1 MMEKRMKIH
10 FVTTNKNKF
19 REAKEILAP
28 LEDTQIKQA
37 KVKILE
43 IQSMD
48 AKKIVEDK
56 AKKAYEKLKKPVI
69 VEDTSLHIR
78 SWKNFPGPFIAW
90 VVKTIGIDGVCRMVG
105 LDKKARAEAYVAY
118 YDGKKMRIFSGSIDG
133 RIARKPKGKRRFDW
147 DRIFIPA
154 GHSKTFAEM
163 KIEDK
168 NRISHRMKAF
178 VKLRNYLA
186 AGI

>member
-1 MMEKRMKIH
+1 MMEKMMEIH

-19 REAKEILAP
+19 REAKEILAT
-28 LEDTQIKQA
+28 LENTRIKQA

-90 VVKTIGIDGVCRMVG
+90 VVKTIGIDGVSRMVG
-105 LDKKARAEAYVAY
+105 LDKKAKAAAYVAY
-118 YDGKKMRIFSGSIDG
+118 YDGKKMRTFSGSIDG
-133 RIARKPKGKRRFDW
+133 RIARRPKGKKRFDW